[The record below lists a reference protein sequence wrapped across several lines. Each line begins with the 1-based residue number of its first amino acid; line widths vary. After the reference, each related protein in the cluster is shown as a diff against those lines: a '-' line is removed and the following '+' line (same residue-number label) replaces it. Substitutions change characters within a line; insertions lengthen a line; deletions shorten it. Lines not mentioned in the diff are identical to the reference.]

1 MALDLL
7 QQILFTFGPA
17 ELDACLV
24 VAVPLYVILTRGLDA
39 GGARVGPLP
48 GLVGGRRTENVALL

>member
-17 ELDACLV
+17 ELAACLV
-24 VAVPLYVILTRGLDA
+24 VAVPLYVIVTHGLDA
-39 GGARVGPLP
+39 AEHAWTRF
-48 GLVGGRRTENVALL
+48 RD

>member
-17 ELDACLV
+17 ELPACLV
-24 VAVPLYVILTRGLDA
+24 VAVPLYVIVTRGLDA
-39 GGARVGPLP
+39 AEHAWTPLP
-48 GLVGGRRTENVALL
+48 GLVGGRRNENVALP